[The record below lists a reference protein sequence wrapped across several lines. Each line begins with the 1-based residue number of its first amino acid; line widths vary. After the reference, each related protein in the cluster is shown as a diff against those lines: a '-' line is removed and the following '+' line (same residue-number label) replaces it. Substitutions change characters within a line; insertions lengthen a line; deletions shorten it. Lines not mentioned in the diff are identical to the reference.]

1 MSFSSGGSG
10 NKPKFG
16 TIKLGDLKVK
26 PVGSG
31 GFLKTNFQ
39 VNNNDKPKPQNDDG
53 EFNGNFNGGFRKPSI
68 QMEQKKQF
76 SNFNVSSFLEKN
88 KANENN
94 TKERENNPSS
104 RKNETFSNY
113 TQKQENSFSATSKNS
128 QQFRKINFDFAN
140 GNDNQKPQEGTS
152 FEKRGNFKQS
162 GNNFSGN
169 NGTFRKKNDNFND
182 RKGDGFSN
190 KGGQYN
196 RFEKNKGGF
205 NDYGKN
211 RGNGFNKDGNKSFSN
226 GQGFR
231 FKSNQVNIKRNS
243 DSKKDSNNFNSFKR
257 KSHGSSGV
265 DKYSINGMLKTMTN
279 DIELDTEM
287 DEVLGNVISV
297 KLSGINTANALQKE
311 RKTRVASKEKRQP
324 INFSVP
330 IVREIVIYN
339 DAIVIDELAKQMAI
353 SAKELV
359 KLMRS
364 EGVELEDWSGETEID
379 GDTAE
384 LIANSCGHKIKRCY
398 DDENEKE
405 FINNIKGN
413 RTDLKQRNPI
423 VAIMGHVDHG
433 KTTLLDTIRKTS
445 VAEGEAGGITQ
456 HIGAYIAKVG
466 DRSITFLDTPG
477 HAAFTKMRARGA
489 QITDIVIIVVS
500 ADDGIMPQTIEAI
513 NHAKSAGVPIIVAIN
528 KIDKPEANIERTE
541 NMLLQYEV
549 VPEKLG
555 GDAIVVPI
563 SAKNNV
569 NIDKLLNAIL
579 LQADVLDL
587 KAHWQGNAEGTV
599 VESKLDKKRGAFVTI
614 IVENGTLEQ
623 GDFVV
628 AGSNYGKIKS
638 MFDENGNIL
647 KKAFPSMP
655 VEILGLNSTPEAGEK
670 IYAVKSE
677 KEAKGIIEYRQEKEK
692 ERTTNATSKSSVSD
706 VLSRIKS
713 GGEVKNEDVS
723 VIVKADTKGS
733 LEAIVGSI
741 GEMKHDNV
749 AVKVIH
755 SGVGFVVENDILLAQ
770 SCGAYI
776 LTFNVQKCDKK
787 VLELAEKS
795 GVEIRDYKIIY
806 EMFDDIEKLISG
818 KLEPVIKNIVNGL
831 AEVKAIFEISK
842 VGKIFGCAVR
852 SGKINIGSK
861 VGILRNGERI
871 YDTNCTSLRCG
882 KENVKEVQNGKECGI
897 GLEDIKDV
905 HVGDVLEFFTTK
917 EEKR

>member
-1 MSFSSGGSG
+1 MSFNSSGSG
-10 NKPKFG
+10 NKPKLG

-26 PVGSG
+26 QVNGG

-39 VNNNDKPKPQNDDG
+39 VNSVDKLKSQNKDKDI
-53 EFNGNFNGGFRKPSI
+53 NSGFSEGFSK
-68 QMEQKKQF
+68 QEKTVEQKRQF
-76 SNFNVSSFLEKN
+76 RNFDVSSFLEKN
-88 KANENN
+88 KIDNENENN
-94 TKERENNPSS
+94 NREITSQ
-104 RKNETFSNY
+104 
-113 TQKQENSFSATSKNS
+113 QKSENSFKNNKKQEIGSTSNANKNVV
-128 QQFRKINFDFAN
+128 QFRKMNFNFAN
-140 GNDNQKPQEGTS
+140 DNNTQQNKQEASLSGKS
-152 FEKRGNFKQS
+152 DFKRTEYN
-162 GNNFSGN
+162 GN
-169 NGTFRKKNDNFND
+169 NGFFKKKNENFIPRNNSFNN
-182 RKGDGFSN
+182 RGS
-190 KGGQYN
+190 QYN
-196 RFEKNKGGF
+196 RFEKSGSSFNSNFTSKDKGY
-205 NDYGKN
+205 DGKN
-211 RGNGFNKDGNKSFSN
+211 GNKSFSN
-226 GQGFR
+226 SQGFR
-231 FKSNQVNIKRNS
+231 FKSNQVSIKRNL
-243 DSKKDSNNFNSFKR
+243 DQRKDNNSNSFKR
-257 KSHGSSGV
+257 SSRVSSGF

-297 KLSGINTANALQKE
+297 KLSGINTSNALNKE
-311 RKTRVASKEKRQP
+311 KKTRTASK
-324 INFSVP
+324 NSHNLVHFSTP

-339 DAIVIDELAKQMAI
+339 DIISIDDLAKQMAI
-353 SAKELV
+353 SSKELL

-364 EGVELEDWSGETEID
+364 EGVEVEDTDYKSEID

-398 DDENEKE
+398 DDENEKD
-405 FINNIKGN
+405 FIQNIKGN
-413 RTDLKQRNPI
+413 RNDLRRRNPI

-445 VAEGEAGGITQ
+445 VASGEAGGITQ
-456 HIGAYIAKVG
+456 HIGAYVANVG
-466 DRSITFLDTPG
+466 DRQITFLDTPG

-489 QITDIVIIVVS
+489 KITDIVVIVVS

-513 NHAKSAGVPIIVAIN
+513 NHAKSAGVPIVVAIN
-528 KIDKPEANIERTE
+528 KIDKADANIERTE

-563 SAKNNV
+563 SAKNNINV
-569 NIDKLLNAIL
+569 DKLLNAIL

-587 KAHWQGNAEGTV
+587 KSHWQGNAEGTV
-599 VESKLDKKRGAFVTI
+599 VESKLDKKRGALVTI

-638 MFDENGNIL
+638 MFDENGNVL

-655 VEILGLNSTPEAGEK
+655 VEILGLNATPEAGEK
-670 IYAVKSE
+670 IYAVKTE
-677 KEAKGIIEYRQEKEK
+677 KEAKGIIEYRENKEK
-692 ERTTNATSKSSVSD
+692 ERQNNLRAKSSVND
-706 VLSRIKS
+706 VLSKIRSGNENGKS
-713 GGEVKNEDVS
+713 ELPL
-723 VIVKADTKGS
+723 IIKADTKGS
-733 LEAIVGSI
+733 LEAIVGSVS
-741 GEMKHDNV
+741 EMKNNDV
-749 AVKVIH
+749 CVKVIH
-755 SGVGFVVENDILLAQ
+755 SGVGFVIENDVLLAQ
-770 SCGAYI
+770 SCGGII

-787 VLELAEKS
+787 VLDLAEKS
-795 GVEIRDYKIIY
+795 GVEIRDYKVIY

-818 KLEPVIKNIVNGL
+818 KLEPVFKNIVNGT

-852 SGKINIGSK
+852 SGKITLGSK

-897 GLEDIKDV
+897 GIAEIKDIQ
-905 HVGDVLEFFTTK
+905 VGDVLEFFAVK